1 MTILLW
7 MSMMLS
13 APMFSTDVKNTGVII
28 VNLNTP
34 EEPRGDVHI
43 AVFDSEAHF
52 MQTEKRIAGIAVPVK
67 SAEAAEIQVGRL
79 PYGSYAIAVFQ
90 DLNNNGKLDKN
101 TLGIPTEP
109 YAFSNNPTAK
119 WRPATFRETRF
130 ELRQPQL
137 TLDIALKFWK
147 DH

>member
-1 MTILLW
+1 ML
-7 MSMMLS
+7 LS
-13 APMFSTDVKNTGVII
+13 APILSAYMEGAGLII
-28 VNLNTP
+28 VHLKTL

-52 MQTEKRIAGIAVPVK
+52 MQAEKRIAGIVVPIK
-67 SAEAAEIQVGRL
+67 SAETAEIQVGRL

-109 YAFSNNPTAK
+109 YAFSNNPKAK

-130 ELRQPQL
+130 ELRGPQL
-137 TLDIALKFWK
+137 TLDIDLKFWK